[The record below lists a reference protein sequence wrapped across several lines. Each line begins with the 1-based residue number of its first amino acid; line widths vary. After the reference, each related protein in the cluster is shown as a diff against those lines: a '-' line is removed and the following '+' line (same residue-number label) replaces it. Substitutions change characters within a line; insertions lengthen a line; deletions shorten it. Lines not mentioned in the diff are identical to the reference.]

1 MSDFV
6 PDRLPLFTRLPP
18 PAILHHSTQSTHS
31 EHPRNSLQFAFTLVT
46 FAAIAFIAVN
56 VLNLDVD
63 EILDA
68 AKNPTKK

>member
-1 MSDFV
+1 V
-6 PDRLPLFTRLPP
+6 
-18 PAILHHSTQSTHS
+18 
-31 EHPRNSLQFAFTLVT
+31 QFAFTLVT